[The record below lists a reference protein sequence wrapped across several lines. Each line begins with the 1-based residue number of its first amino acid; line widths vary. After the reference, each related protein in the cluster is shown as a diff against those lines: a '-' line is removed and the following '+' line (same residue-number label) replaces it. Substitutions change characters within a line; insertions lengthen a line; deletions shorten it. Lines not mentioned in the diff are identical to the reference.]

1 MPRKRREKK
10 WGRRH
15 REKLLRP
22 EPSPN
27 WPAFAFFLSR
37 LRRRISHFQSFC
49 CVRNRERKKGGDSEP
64 AGKLRKFKKNKN
76 KMCSWVGFFLFVFFW
91 NDKLVVRLY
100 CPLCLKWINR
110 AVSETESQTGNQNR
124 RLQACVASVASG
136 FHTALI
142 CFLRLSHKWW
152 WWLWWWCGGKEV
164 GSVAFLRKIVV

>member
-1 MPRKRREKK
+1 MRKKTPWK
-10 WGRRH
+10 IAQTWA
-15 REKLLRP
+15 K
-22 EPSPN
+22 
-27 WPAFAFFLSR
+27 SR
-37 LRRRISHFQSFC
+37 LTG
-49 CVRNRERKKGGDSEP
+49 VRFLPFTSPPQDLALSVVLLCEKQREEKRDDSEP

-76 KMCSWVGFFLFVFFW
+76 KMCACFFFVFFFL